1 MVTGILHF
9 AHAEPGVVFAV
20 AAAALGGLAG
30 AISIAIESRGECF
43 GPAVSGALQSTFGNL
58 SEPSASSTRCND
70 GWLAALWSRRALTS
84 RVGLEHRPDVLA
96 RKLSERS

>member
-1 MVTGILHF
+1 VVTGILHF

-43 GPAVSGALQSTFGNL
+43 GPAGGAAVDVRQPLRAFGILYALQRRV
-58 SEPSASSTRCND
+58 A
-70 GWLAALWSRRALTS
+70 RRALESS
-84 RVGLEHRPDVLA
+84 RADQPGRSRAPSWCS
-96 RKLSERS
+96 RKKAQRAVV